1 MEVTSGGG
9 NSLAT
14 WSEFMRNV
22 SWVVALLFAAALLLR
37 APSNAQS
44 NERNPA
50 AEIPDHAQSGTVR
63 DLPLVSGQQRVLYA
77 RPQSP
82 RGIIVMLPG
91 GAGDVGIDDDGDF
104 VHDKNFVIRTRALW
118 LARGYAVIIPD
129 AVDGQN
135 MRGLRSS
142 PEYAKVIQDLVRFA
156 HAESAGPV
164 FLLGTSQGSIAAMNS
179 AAHLSKGELT
189 GVVLT
194 ESVSRQ
200 SKSGETVFDALPDR
214 VTVPA
219 LIVAN
224 RDSACRVAPS
234 GDAPRIATAMTRAPA
249 VKVLY
254 VQGGVTRSTDCG
266 SESPHGYFGIENA
279 VVDKIAAWLDAHTP
293 APRKIRGRPTP
304 KP

>member
-1 MEVTSGGG
+1 
-9 NSLAT
+9 
-14 WSEFMRNV
+14 MRNV
-22 SWVVALLFAAALLLR
+22 CWFNGLLFGAALLLH
-37 APSNAQS
+37 APLNAQS

-50 AEIPDHAQSGTVR
+50 AHIQNDAQSGTVR
-63 DLPLVSGQQRVLYA
+63 DLPLVTGQQRVLYA
-77 RPQSP
+77 RPQLP

-91 GAGDVGIDDDGDF
+91 GAGDVGIGDDGDF
-104 VHDKNFVIRTRALW
+104 AHDKNFVIRTRALW

-129 AVDGQN
+129 AVDGRN

-142 PEYAKVIQDLVRFA
+142 PEYAKIIQELVHFA
-156 HAESAGPV
+156 HAEAAGPA
-164 FLLGTSQGSIAAMNS
+164 FLFGTSQGSIAAMNG

-200 SKSGETVFDALPDR
+200 NKSGETVFDALPDR

-234 GDAPRIATAMTRAPA
+234 GDAPRIAAAMTRALA
-249 VKVLY
+249 VKILY
-254 VQGGVTRSTDCG
+254 VQGGVTGSTDCG

-279 VVDKIAAWLDAHTP
+279 VVDKIVAWLDAHT
-293 APRKIRGRPTP
+293 AASRKIRDRRLGASH
-304 KP
+304 